1 MIKEH
6 EIIELINYI
15 KDNLWLGDYQK
26 AKELINGLRENIDF
40 EGYMT
45 SLDEARSS
53 FIKLK
58 EELEETSKLK
68 DKLVISDRF
77 KQMTRERELSRKAI
91 VGLLMSELEK
101 LSKGL
106 LVIGPS
112 SEIIRRDTYRY
123 KLYEY
128 PPNKYEI
135 RALTDEKLKYDAQG
149 LIENLEEKGYKLLPI
164 GKERYMY
171 ILAFSLESYI
181 EIVALPPKLVIEI
194 SLLTPNNEKAQEL
207 GELILDFLSRGRV

>member
-40 EGYMT
+40 EEYMT

-68 DKLVISDRF
+68 DKLVISD
-77 KQMTRERELSRKAI
+77 
-91 VGLLMSELEK
+91 
-101 LSKGL
+101 
-106 LVIGPS
+106 
-112 SEIIRRDTYRY
+112 
-123 KLYEY
+123 
-128 PPNKYEI
+128 
-135 RALTDEKLKYDAQG
+135 
-149 LIENLEEKGYKLLPI
+149 
-164 GKERYMY
+164 
-171 ILAFSLESYI
+171 
-181 EIVALPPKLVIEI
+181 
-194 SLLTPNNEKAQEL
+194 
-207 GELILDFLSRGRV
+207 

>member
-40 EGYMT
+40 EEYMT
-45 SLDEARSS
+45 ALDEARSS

-58 EELEETSKLK
+58 EELEETSNLK

-123 KLYEY
+123 ILYEY

-194 SLLTPNNEKAQEL
+194 SLLTPNSEKAQEL